1 VAKMNN
7 DQVRQSFNKLLRL
20 YFDSCQEVYEEL
32 GLEKKLSSRQ
42 FYYLNVIHDNQD
54 MTVSKFALLCELK
67 KPTVTEIVNRFEQ
80 AGMIQKRH
88 CNKDKRQYFIE
99 LTDHGRLL
107 ANTNELESRR
117 VTEKIT
123 KKLSTEEVQTLT
135 SLLDQITG
143 E

>member
-1 VAKMNN
+1 MNN

>member
-1 VAKMNN
+1 MNN

-123 KKLSTEEVQTLT
+123 KKLSTEEVQSLT

>member
-1 VAKMNN
+1 MDN
-7 DQVRQSFNKLLRL
+7 DIIRQSFNKLLRL

-42 FYYLNVIHDNQD
+42 FYYLNLIHDNQD
-54 MTVSKFALLCELK
+54 MTVSKFALLSELK

-80 AGMIQKRH
+80 AGMINKRH
-88 CNKDKRQYFIE
+88 CKSDKRKYFIE
-99 LTDHGRLL
+99 LTEHGRLL

-117 VTEKIT
+117 VTEKI
-123 KKLSTEEVQTLT
+123 KNKLSNEEVKVFT

>member
-1 VAKMNN
+1 MDN
-7 DQVRQSFNKLLRL
+7 DIVRHSFNKLLRL

-42 FYYLNVIHDNQD
+42 FYYLNLINDNID
-54 MTVSKFALLCELK
+54 MTVSKFALLSELK
-67 KPTVTEIVNRFEQ
+67 KPTVTEIVNRFEH

-88 CNKDKRQYFIE
+88 CKSDKRTYFIE

-107 ANTNELESRR
+107 AKTNELESRR
-117 VTEKIT
+117 VIEKIKT
-123 KKLSTEEVQTLT
+123 KLSTDEVKSFT

>member
-1 VAKMNN
+1 VEKMNN

>member
-1 VAKMNN
+1 MNN

-42 FYYLNVIHDNQD
+42 FYYLNMIHDNQD
-54 MTVSKFALLCELK
+54 MTVSKFAMLCELK